1 MCGIAGI
8 VSLNGS
14 LDESKLIQMSEAIAH
29 RGPDADGLFI
39 SDSRHCGLAH
49 RRLSIIDLSAD
60 ANQPMT
66 DTAGRYTL
74 VFNGEVYNFDVLRA
88 KLKKEGITFQTSSD
102 TEVVLQSYMHWGI
115 KCVDHFNGMFAFAVW
130 DEEEQSLALFRD
142 RIGIKPLY
150 YFWDGIT
157 LAFGSEIKSLIPFT
171 DRKLWNRQA
180 IAEYFQLGFV
190 PAPMTIYQDIH
201 KFEQGHYLT
210 LNKKGLKKKQ
220 YWCLSDQLQKRTILD
235 RVGAKKK
242 LNKLI
247 QHSVDLRLKS
257 DVPYGVFLSGGIDS
271 STVAAVAQDRAKQK
285 INTFS
290 IGFKEAQ
297 YNESKY
303 AKKVA
308 NHLGTN
314 HHEYTVSQKD
324 AQDLITKIPEW
335 YDEPYADT
343 SAIPTFLVS
352 KLAKEKVTMVLTGDG
367 GDEQFLGYGRYKWK
381 QRLNNPLVQLGRG
394 VIKTGLKNLPK
405 RELERA
411 GEFFNYSLRGD
422 LNKHV
427 FSVDQ
432 SFYSSRECKRFFHF
446 QDRPILHQWTF
457 KRNLSAAEQ
466 QAYFDLQLYLPDDLL
481 TKVDRVTMTNGIEAR
496 VPLLD
501 HTIVSYTLNL
511 DTSLKVKGK
520 DQKWLLKQVLYDY
533 VPKEYFDRP
542 KWGFGIPLQE
552 WLSDELRFLLEDYV
566 NEKVLS
572 ELEFYNVSEIL
583 YLKDRFLN
591 GESHLFNKLWLIVC
605 FNMWSSRN
613 ILN

>member
-14 LDESKLIQMSEAIAH
+14 IDESKLIQMSEAIAH
-29 RGPDADGLFI
+29 RGPDAEGMFI

-66 DTAGRYTL
+66 DPTGRYTL
-74 VFNGEVYNFDVLRA
+74 VFNGEVYNFDALRA
-88 KLKKEGITFQTSSD
+88 ELKKEGILFHTSSD

-150 YFWDGIT
+150 YFWDGTT
-157 LAFGSEIKSLIPFT
+157 LAFGSEIKSLTPFT
-171 DRKLWNRQA
+171 DRKKWNRQA
-180 IAEYFQLGFV
+180 IAEYFQIGFV

-210 LNKKGLKKKQ
+210 MNNKGLKKKQ
-220 YWCLSDQLQKRTILD
+220 YWCLSDQLQKKTILD
-235 RVGAKKK
+235 RVGAKRK

-247 QHSVDLRLKS
+247 QQSVDLRLKS

-271 STVAAVAQDRAKQK
+271 STVAAVAQDRAKQN

-297 YNESKY
+297 YNESEY

-367 GDEQFLGYGRYKWK
+367 GDEQFMGYGRYKWK
-381 QRLNNPLVQLGRG
+381 QRLNNPFVQLGRG
-394 VIKTGLKNLPK
+394 VIKAGLKNLPK

-466 QAYFDLQLYLPDDLL
+466 QAFFDLQLYLPDDLL
-481 TKVDRVTMTNGIEAR
+481 TKVDRVTMANGIEAR

-520 DQKWLLKQVLYDY
+520 NQKWLLKQVLYDY
-533 VPKEYFDRP
+533 VPKEFFNRP
-542 KWGFGIPLQE
+542 KWGFGIPLQQ

-583 YLKDRFLN
+583 HLKDRFLN
-591 GESHLFNKLWLIVC
+591 GESHLFNKLWLVIC
-605 FNMWSSRN
+605 FNMWVDGD
-613 ILN
+613 

>member
-14 LDESKLIQMSEAIAH
+14 IDESKLIEMSKAIAH
-29 RGPDADGLFI
+29 RGPDAEGIFI
-39 SDSRHCGLAH
+39 SESKKCGLAH
-49 RRLSIIDLSAD
+49 RRLSIIDLSED

-66 DTAGRYTL
+66 DISGRFTL
-74 VFNGEVYNFDVLRA
+74 VFNGEVYNFEEIRDT
-88 KLKKEGITFQTSSD
+88 LKKEGVSFNTASD
-102 TEVVLQSYMHWGI
+102 TEVVLQAYIHWRE
-115 KCVDHFNGMFAFAVW
+115 KCVDQFNGMFAFAIW
-130 DEEEQSLALFRD
+130 DKEEQQLALFRD

-150 YFWDGIT
+150 FFWDGT
-157 LAFGSEIKSLIPFT
+157 TFAFGSEIKSLTAFT
-171 DRKLWNRQA
+171 DRKNWNQRA
-180 IAEYFQLGFV
+180 ISEYFQLGFV
-190 PAPMTIYQDIH
+190 PAPMTIYEDIH
-201 KFEQGHYLT
+201 KFEQAHYLI
-210 LNKKGLKKKQ
+210 LNKKGLHKKQ
-220 YWCLSDQLQKRTILD
+220 YWCLSDQLQKKTILD

-242 LNKLI
+242 LSKLI
-247 QHSVDLRLKS
+247 QSSIDLRLKS

-271 STVAAVAQDRAKQK
+271 STVASIAQDRAKQN

-290 IGFKEAQ
+290 IGFTEAQ
-297 YNESKY
+297 YNESEY
-303 AKKVA
+303 AQKVA
-308 NHLGTN
+308 DHLGTN

-324 AQDLITKIPEW
+324 AQELITKIPDW

-343 SAIPTFLVS
+343 SAIPTYLVS
-352 KLAKEKVTMVLTGDG
+352 KLAKDKVTMVLTGDG

-394 VIKTGLKNLPK
+394 VIKRGLKNLPK

-432 SFYSSRECKRFFHF
+432 SFFSSRECERFFHF
-446 QDRPILHQWTF
+446 QNRPIQHQWSM

-466 QAYFDLQLYLPDDLL
+466 QAFFDLQLYLPDDLL
-481 TKVDRVTMTNGIEAR
+481 TKVDRVTMANGIEAR

-501 HTIVSYTLNL
+501 HNIVSYTLNL

-533 VPKEYFDRP
+533 VPKELFDRP
-542 KWGFGIPLQE
+542 KWGFGIPLKD
-552 WLSDELRFLLEDYV
+552 WLSDELRFLLEDFV
-566 NEKVLS
+566 NDKMLDEIG
-572 ELEFYNVSEIL
+572 FYNTQEIMQ
-583 YLKDRFLN
+583 LKARFLN
-591 GESHLFNKLWLIVC
+591 GESHLFNKLWLVIC
-605 FNMWSSRN
+605 FNLWVVRD
-613 ILN
+613 L

>member
-14 LDESKLIQMSEAIAH
+14 IDEAQLTKMSTAIAH
-29 RGPDADGLFI
+29 RGPDADGIFVNN
-39 SDSRHCGLAH
+39 SKNCGLAH
-49 RRLSIIDLSAD
+49 RRLSIIDLSSD

-66 DTAGRYTL
+66 DLSNRFTII
-74 VFNGEVYNFDVLRA
+74 FNGEIYNFDKIRIELE
-88 KLKKEGITFQTSSD
+88 KEGINFKTSSD
-102 TEVVLQSYMHWGI
+102 TEVVLQSYIHWGA
-115 KCVDHFNGMFAFAVW
+115 KCVNHFNGMFAFAVW
-130 DEEEQSLALFRD
+130 DEEEHSLALFRD

-150 YFWDGIT
+150 YFWDGST
-157 LAFGSEIKSLIPFT
+157 FAFGSEIKSLTSFT
-171 DRKLWNRQA
+171 NRKKLNRQA
-180 IAEYFQLGFV
+180 ITEYFQLGFV
-190 PAPMTIYQDIH
+190 PAPMTIYEDVH
-201 KFEQGHYLT
+201 KFEQGHYIL
-210 LNKKGLKKKQ
+210 LNKSGLKKKQ
-220 YWCLSDQLQKRTILD
+220 YWCLSDQLQKKTILD

-271 STVAAVAQDRAKQK
+271 STVAAVAQDRAKHN

-297 YNESKY
+297 YNESEY
-303 AKKVA
+303 AQKVA

-314 HHEYTVSQKD
+314 HHEYTVSQQD
-324 AQDLITKIPEW
+324 AQELITKIPEW

-343 SAIPTFLVS
+343 SAIPTYLVS
-352 KLAKEKVTMVLTGDG
+352 KLAKDKVTMVLTGDG
-367 GDEQFLGYGRYKWK
+367 GDEQFMGYGRYKWK

-394 VIKTGLKNLPK
+394 VIKKGLKNLPK

-432 SFYSSRECKRFFHF
+432 SFFSSRECKRFFHF
-446 QDRPILHQWTF
+446 DDQPIQHQWSL

-466 QAYFDLQLYLPDDLL
+466 QAFFDLQLYLPDDLL
-481 TKVDRVTMTNGIEAR
+481 TKVDRVTMANGIEAR

-501 HTIVSYTLNL
+501 HNIVSYTLNL
-511 DTSLKVKGK
+511 DTSLKVKCR

-542 KWGFGIPLQE
+542 KWGFGIPLKD
-552 WLSDELRFLLEDYV
+552 WLSEELRFLLDDFI
-566 NEKVLS
+566 NEKVLE
-572 ELEFYNVSEIL
+572 ELALYNTQEIL
-583 YLKDRFLN
+583 QLKARFLN
-591 GESHLFNKLWLIVC
+591 GESHLFNKLWLVIC
-605 FNMWSSRN
+605 FNMWVVSDS
-613 ILN
+613 